1 MVLIMMSILYGKK
14 VIKMIEIFKTIDER
28 LATLDKFEE
37 GAWINL
43 INPTEEEVQYISESL
58 NLDSDY
64 IKAALDE
71 EESSRI
77 ETDEGCTLIVVDIPL
92 AEANGKASKYITI
105 PLGIIINESYIIT
118 VCLKDNQI
126 TKEFIEKKTKGFSTF
141 KKTRFFLQ
149 ILYKNATKYLLY
161 LKQIDKLSHLIE
173 HKLHKSTKNKEL
185 IQLLELEKSLVYFST
200 SLRANEVVLEKM
212 LRTESVKSYPD
223 DADLLEDTIIENKQA
238 IEMARIYSDILSG
251 TMDAFA
257 SVISNNLNIVMKFLA
272 SVTIV
277 MAIPTMIASYFG
289 MNVQVPMTNNPFAF
303 PIIITISVILCTAA
317 ALFMARK
324 KMF

>member
-1 MVLIMMSILYGKK
+1 
-14 VIKMIEIFKTIDER
+14 MIEIFKTIDER
-28 LATLDKFEE
+28 LVTLDKLEE
-37 GAWINL
+37 GTWINL
-43 INPTEEEVQYISESL
+43 TSPTEEEVQYISESL
-58 NLDSDY
+58 KLDPDY

-77 ETDEGCTLIVVDIPL
+77 ETDDGCTLIVVDIPL
-92 AEANGKASKYITI
+92 AEAHGKSSKYITI
-105 PLGIIINESYIIT
+105 PLGIIINENFIIT

-126 TKEFIEKKTKGFSTF
+126 TKEFVEKKTKGFYTF

-173 HKLHKSTKNKEL
+173 NKLHKSTKNKEL

-200 SLRANEVVLEKM
+200 SLKANEVVLEKM

-289 MNVQVPMTNNPFAF
+289 MNVQVPMANSPFAF
-303 PIIITISVILCTAA
+303 PIIITISITLCTAA

>member
-1 MVLIMMSILYGKK
+1 MIMLTLVGKK
-14 VIKMIEIFKTIDER
+14 VVDMIEIFKTVD
-28 LATLDKFEE
+28 DKLVNLVDYEA

-43 INPTEEEVQYISESL
+43 INPTEKEVQHISESL
-58 NLDSDY
+58 QIDPDY

-71 EESSRI
+71 EESARI
-77 ETDEGCTLIVVDIPL
+77 ETDEGCTLIVVDIPI
-92 AEANGKASKYITI
+92 AEANGKSSKYITI
-105 PLGIIINESYIIT
+105 PLGIIINENFIVT
-118 VCLKDNQI
+118 VCLKENQVI
-126 TKEFIEKKTKGFSTF
+126 REFIDKKVKGFYTF

-149 ILYKNATKYLLY
+149 LLYKNATKFLFY
-161 LKQIDKLSHLIE
+161 LKQIDKLSHHIE
-173 HKLHKSTKNKEL
+173 NKLHKSTKNKEL

-200 SLRANEVVLEKM
+200 SLKANELVLEKM

-223 DADLLEDTIIENKQA
+223 DAELLEDTIIENKQA
-238 IEMARIYSDILSG
+238 IEMAKIYSDILSG

-277 MAIPTMIASYFG
+277 MAIPTMVASYFG
-289 MNVQVPMTNNPFAF
+289 MNVQVPMANNPMAF
-303 PIIITISVILCTAA
+303 PIIITISVTLCAAA
-317 ALFMARK
+317 ALFMARN

>member
-1 MVLIMMSILYGKK
+1 
-14 VIKMIEIFKTIDER
+14 MIEIFKTIDER
-28 LATLDKFEE
+28 LVTLDNFEE

-43 INPTEEEVQYISESL
+43 VNPTEEEVQYVSESL
-58 NLDSDY
+58 KLDSDY

-92 AEANGKASKYITI
+92 AEANGKVSKYITI
-105 PLGIIINESYIIT
+105 PLGIIINESFIIT
-118 VCLKDNQI
+118 VCLKENQI
-126 TKEFIEKKTKGFSTF
+126 TREFIEKKTKGFYTF

-161 LKQIDKLSHLIE
+161 LKQIDKLSHIIE
-173 HKLHKSTKNKEL
+173 NKLHKSTKNKEL

-212 LRTESVKSYPD
+212 LRTDIIKKYPD
-223 DADLLEDTIIENKQA
+223 DSELLEDTIIENKQA

-289 MNVQVPMTNNPFAF
+289 MNVQVPMANSPFAF
-303 PIIITISVILCTAA
+303 SIIIIISMILSAAA